1 MIRLNNGPPGYL
13 VTKRI
18 MLGPAIRFKIYILRI
33 VHVVKEGYKSLW
45 YGLSDIE
52 SMQLVESLKSM

>member
-1 MIRLNNGPPGYL
+1 
-13 VTKRI
+13 
-18 MLGPAIRFKIYILRI
+18 MLGPAIRFKISILRI

-52 SMQLVESLKSM
+52 SMQLVENLKSM